1 MMMEREDKY
10 VRFEDWRSPE
20 PSVNSENIVSPRR
33 HNVPRSLKERTDG
46 VFAFLRNCFHSET
59 LKSSMPDD
67 RKSRPNILH
76 PQGPFLQRWNKIFVL
91 SCIFAVSVDP
101 LFLYIPVIN
110 DQNSCWY
117 LDRKLE
123 ITASVLR
130 SVTDIFY
137 ILHMVFQFW
146 TGFITSSSTTFGRGV
161 LVGDK
166 YAIAK
171 RYLSTYFWIDV
182 CAVLPIPQVVIL
194 VVLPNLQ
201 ISEFMKAKNILL
213 LIVICQYVPRL
224 IRIRPLYLQ
233 ITRSA
238 GIITETAWAG
248 AAFNLINYMLASH
261 VLGAVWYLLSIQRK
275 DACWRQQ
282 CSQNPGCKLAYLYCG
297 NGDINIGNAFLQH
310 VCVPSNPTSNLPDP
324 LGIYAPAIANVSQS
338 TNFFAKLFYCVW
350 WGLQNLSSLG
360 QNLKTST
367 YAWENIFAVFVSIS
381 GLVLFSLLIGN
392 VQTYLQSTS
401 LRIEETRVKSRDTDQ
416 WMSYRHLPGNLKER
430 IRRYEQYRWQETS
443 GVDEEHLL
451 VNLPKDL
458 RRDIKRHLCLSLL
471 MKVPMF
477 EKMDDQL
484 LNALCDRLKPV
495 LYTEGGCIVREGD
508 PVNEM
513 FFIMRGNLMS
523 MTTNGGKTGFFNSD
537 VLKGGDFCGEEL
549 LTWALDPNSTS
560 SLPSSTRTVKPMSEV
575 EGFALISEDLKFV
588 ATQFRRLHS
597 KQLRHT
603 FRFYSQQWRTWA
615 ACFIQAAW
623 HRHCRKKIEDSLRE
637 KEERLQLAI
646 VNDGS
651 TSLSFGA
658 AIHASR
664 FARNMMRILRRN
676 STRKA
681 RLQERV
687 PARMLQKPAE
697 PNFSAEEQ

>member
-10 VRFEDWRSPE
+10 VRFQDWRSPD
-20 PSVNSENIVSPRR
+20 PSVGLENIVSPRR
-33 HNVPRSLKERTDG
+33 HNVLRSLKERIDG
-46 VFAFLRNCFHSET
+46 IFAFFGNYFHET
-59 LKSSMPDD
+59 FEISMLDD
-67 RKSRPNILH
+67 RILH
-76 PQGPFLQRWNKIFVL
+76 PQGPFLQRWNKIFMS
-91 SCIFAVSVDP
+91 SCLFAVSVDP

-130 SVTDIFY
+130 SLTDIFY
-137 ILHMVFQFW
+137 VLHIILQFW

-161 LVGDK
+161 LVQDR
-166 YAIAK
+166 YSIAK
-171 RYLSTYFWIDV
+171 RYLSTYFLIDI
-182 CAVLPIPQVVIL
+182 CAVLPLPQVVIL
-194 VVLPNLQ
+194 VLLPNFQ
-201 ISEFMKAKNILL
+201 GSELMEVKDVLM

-233 ITRSA
+233 ITRSD

-248 AAFNLINYMLASH
+248 AAFSLIIYMLASH

-275 DACWRQQ
+275 DACWREQ
-282 CSQNPGCKLAYLYCG
+282 CSHNADCKPAYLYCR
-297 NGDINIGNAFLQH
+297 NGDTNVGNAFLQH
-310 VCVPSNPTSNLPDP
+310 VCLPSMSNLLDP
-324 LGIYAPAIANVSQS
+324 LFGIYAPAIINVSQS

-350 WGLQNLSSLG
+350 WGQQNLSSLG

-367 YAWENIFAVFVSIS
+367 SAWENLYAVFVSIS
-381 GLVLFSLLIGN
+381 GFGLAVLAILIGN
-392 VQTYLQSTS
+392 VQTYFQSDS
-401 LRIEETRVKSRDTDQ
+401 LRIEETREKMHDIDQ
-416 WMSYRHLPGNLKER
+416 WMSYRRLPVNLKNR
-430 IRRYEQYRWQETS
+430 IRRYEQYRWAETS

-451 VNLPKDL
+451 MNLPKDL
-458 RRDIKRHLCLSLL
+458 RREIKRHLCLSLL
-471 MKVPMF
+471 TRVPFF
-477 EKMDDQL
+477 ENMDDQL

-560 SLPSSTRTVKPMSEV
+560 SLPSSTRTVKSMSEV
-575 EGFALISEDLKFV
+575 EAFALMAEDLKSV
-588 ATQFRRLHS
+588 ATLFRRLHS

-623 HRHCRKKIEDSLRE
+623 HRRCRKKIENSLRE
-637 KEERLQLAI
+637 KEELLQLAI
-646 VNDGS
+646 VNGGY
-651 TSLSFGA
+651 TLLSSGA
-658 AIHASR
+658 ETHASR
-664 FARNMMRILRRN
+664 FARNMMRILE
-676 STRKA
+676 
-681 RLQERV
+681 ERV
-687 PARMLQKPAE
+687 PARLLQKPAE
-697 PNFSAEEQ
+697 PNVSAEEQ